1 MSSIY
6 YQRHVIAF
14 IKHPTS
20 PSLSVKVTIR
30 ESNINRAAVYTSTA
44 HFSSDGTFGTVFLWL
59 ESAHVC
65 PGNVKIIKSIHQSLK
80 TSSSESLGESP
91 GRGSDTTLCSVRGSW
106 SPLQLVAPLVSPQRS
121 GSRH

>member
-30 ESNINRAAVYTSTA
+30 ESNINKAAVYTSTA
-44 HFSSDGTFGTVFLWL
+44 HFSSDGTFGTVFLL
-59 ESAHVC
+59 ESARVC

-80 TSSSESLGESP
+80 KSSSESLGESP
-91 GRGSDTTLCSVRGSW
+91 GRGSDTL
-106 SPLQLVAPLVSPQRS
+106 
-121 GSRH
+121 H

>member
-44 HFSSDGTFGTVFLWL
+44 HFSSDGTFGTVFLL

-65 PGNVKIIKSIHQSLK
+65 PGNVKIVKK
-80 TSSSESLGESP
+80 SSSESLGESA
-91 GRGSDTTLCSVRGSW
+91 GRGSDTL
-106 SPLQLVAPLVSPQRS
+106 
-121 GSRH
+121 H

>member
-44 HFSSDGTFGTVFLWL
+44 HFSSDGTFGTVFLL

-65 PGNVKIIKSIHQSLK
+65 PGNVKIIKK
-80 TSSSESLGESP
+80 SSSESEKVFIRES
-91 GRGSDTTLCSVRGSW
+91 G
-106 SPLQLVAPLVSPQRS
+106 
-121 GSRH
+121 